1 MTKTTL
7 RSFAGYAPKSR
18 NNPCAARNPCGTAA
32 ARNFALSCVMGALFA
47 FGGLLYVVRLPE
59 RRAPGK
65 YDYVLNSHQLFHTL
79 TVVAALLQHRLVMQ
93 AYAMAHAEASVLDE
107 SFSVFDA

>member
-1 MTKTTL
+1 MREPRCP
-7 RSFAGYAPKSR
+7 RSSCSLYPVPSLLLTDFRSSSLLLAPSAPPRCSPQAKRSSEVT
-18 NNPCAARNPCGTAA
+18 P
-32 ARNFALSCVMGALFA
+32 
-47 FGGLLYVVRLPE
+47 PE

-107 SFSVFDA
+107 SFSVFDS

>member
-1 MTKTTL
+1 MPL
-7 RSFAGYAPKSR
+7 LHGLAHDW
-18 NNPCAARNPCGTAA
+18 GTPRFGAA

-107 SFSVFDA
+107 SFSVFES